1 MAGIWDDTKGII
13 SNIYDALHKPGSS
26 IPGESQESRGFLDTM
41 TRGGIFNPVTENN
54 PSLFRPSATA
64 YQGESTGAKLKYK
77 AKNYIENKTKEYFPP
92 TPVDDFGASTGPVTP
107 FTPTNKDENNFFGQV
122 GQFFKTAKDTWQD
135 KGGFETLMSDPQ
147 FILGMSIMQSA
158 SQGKSLSA
166 SGLTNL
172 VESGVI
178 SKTFKDSLEKRV
190 GVKAPMGDAQ
200 HAEVE
205 AALKSQRI
213 YAPGFFTKLFSLDK
227 DKQAE
232 WRASSTLIYDEAHK
246 AANERS
252 KKSKVFERI
261 LESDYATA
269 ANKLIDSGKIKPES
283 NGFWGFG
290 QKTFGASGVKIKDTR
305 QLGGPVTK
313 NTSYL
318 VGEVGP
324 EVFIPKVSGKI
335 ISFDDSKIINL
346 LLESNPQ
353 LKALTPARSEKILRN
368 RFPDYFE

>member
-1 MAGIWDDTKGII
+1 
-13 SNIYDALHKPGSS
+13 
-26 IPGESQESRGFLDTM
+26 
-41 TRGGIFNPVTENN
+41 
-54 PSLFRPSATA
+54 
-64 YQGESTGAKLKYK
+64 
-77 AKNYIENKTKEYFPP
+77 
-92 TPVDDFGASTGPVTP
+92 
-107 FTPTNKDENNFFGQV
+107 
-122 GQFFKTAKDTWQD
+122 
-135 KGGFETLMSDPQ
+135 
-147 FILGMSIMQSA
+147 MQSA

-190 GVKAPMGDAQ
+190 GVKAPMTEAQ

-205 AALKSQRI
+205 LALKSHKI
-213 YAPGFFTKLFSLDK
+213 YLPGFFTKLFSLDK

-261 LESDYATA
+261 LDSDYANA
-269 ANKLIDSGKIKPES
+269 ANKLQDSGKIYSSS
-283 NGFWGFG
+283 NGYWGLG
-290 QKTFGASGVKIKDTR
+290 EKTLGATGVKVKDTR
-305 QLGGPVTK
+305 QLEAKQLGGPVTK